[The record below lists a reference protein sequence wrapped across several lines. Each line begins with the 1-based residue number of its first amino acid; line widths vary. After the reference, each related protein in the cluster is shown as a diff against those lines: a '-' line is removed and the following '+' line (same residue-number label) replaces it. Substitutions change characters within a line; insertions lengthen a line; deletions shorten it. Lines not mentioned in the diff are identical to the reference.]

1 MRALT
6 GFCFSGLYVV
16 AESWLNGQASNQNRA
31 SLLSVYFVIQSG
43 GVAAG
48 QLLLNLANP
57 EGVLL
62 FVLVSILISLSLVPI
77 LIVARAAPQFEVPER
92 ISLWAL
98 FRLSPM
104 GLSGSFLNGISQGA
118 IYIGLALY
126 GVAVGL
132 DAGLVGALIGV
143 CTLGGMAAQF
153 PIGWLSD
160 RIDRRLAITGCAGL
174 ALPLC
179 LVLAALG
186 DQPEI
191 SWPLFLGVAAL
202 GGLVLPI
209 YSLCVAH
216 TNDFLRP
223 AQVIAASGTLVL
235 VLNGGIILGPTLGAA
250 AIGTLGPSG
259 LFVLLAMVQGLTV
272 TSALFRLWRGQARVE
287 QPGRAMP
294 IHQTAT
300 QIAARLNPDAP
311 PVAEDKARE

>member
-1 MRALT
+1 
-6 GFCFSGLYVV
+6 
-16 AESWLNGQASNQNRA
+16 
-31 SLLSVYFVIQSG
+31 
-43 GVAAG
+43 
-48 QLLLNLANP
+48 
-57 EGVLL
+57 
-62 FVLVSILISLSLVPI
+62 
-77 LIVARAAPQFEVPER
+77 
-92 ISLWAL
+92 
-98 FRLSPM
+98 
-104 GLSGSFLNGISQGA
+104 
-118 IYIGLALY
+118 
-126 GVAVGL
+126 
-132 DAGLVGALIGV
+132 
-143 CTLGGMAAQF
+143 
-153 PIGWLSD
+153 
-160 RIDRRLAITGCAGL
+160 
-174 ALPLC
+174 

-191 SWPLFLGVAAL
+191 SWPLFLGVATL

-250 AIGTLGPSG
+250 AVGTLGPSG

-272 TSALFRLWRGQARVE
+272 TSALFRLWRGQARAE

-311 PVAEDKARE
+311 PVAEDRARE